1 MSLEP
6 IVLKFSADKLEQL
19 CGRIES
25 CLDKLTPEQIW
36 TRGADHENAAGNLV
50 LHLSGNVRQWILHG
64 VGNAPDVRKRDLEF
78 EARGGPDTGEDTTEL
93 KRRLRSTVDEAATLI
108 RALPPGRL
116 CEAVTIQK
124 YNVTVIEAV
133 LHVVEHFSQ
142 HTGQIIFIT
151 KFLKGEDLGFYAHL
165 RSAKAHGEK
174 TP

>member
-108 RALPPGRL
+108 RALPP
-116 CEAVTIQK
+116 
-124 YNVTVIEAV
+124 
-133 LHVVEHFSQ
+133 
-142 HTGQIIFIT
+142 
-151 KFLKGEDLGFYAHL
+151 
-165 RSAKAHGEK
+165 
-174 TP
+174 